1 MVVHV
6 AFRPEWVDL
15 NSLSS
20 SAKPAFVQI
29 ELLEGACIEYLAG
42 EAEHMDSN
50 GLLCLAQLAD
60 HLGLTSLLDT
70 AAEHLILLPWHSNM
84 SLLTTLL
91 KLSVYTTNTDKR
103 KMLLHHPRR
112 GACTE
117 LQVLAVLENMGIPRA
132 DCASALE
139 LQRLQPA
146 ELQGLIAA
154 LVDSEEDPGPL
165 LRAAAKQQLVPEA
178 LRAAPD
184 WTKNVRFVHNIMMP
198 DSALGC
204 KNCFELPQCK
214 LKLRVYHKREKGKAV
229 SAPAAYAQFI
239 PCCLG

>member
-6 AFRPEWVDL
+6 AFKPEWVDL

-20 SAKPAFVQI
+20 SAKLAFVQI
-29 ELLEGACIEYLAG
+29 ESLEGACIEYLAG

-50 GLLCLAQLAD
+50 RLLCLAQLAD

-70 AAEHLILLPWHSNM
+70 ADAEHLILLPWHSKM
-84 SLLTTLL
+84 LLLTTLM

-112 GACTE
+112 GAGTE
-117 LQVLAVLENMGIPRA
+117 LQVLAVLKNMGIPRA

-154 LVDSEEDPGPL
+154 LLDSEEDPGPL

-178 LRAAPD
+178 LRADLTGPRMCGFC
-184 WTKNVRFVHNIMMP
+184 TT
-198 DSALGC
+198 S
-204 KNCFELPQCK
+204 
-214 LKLRVYHKREKGKAV
+214 
-229 SAPAAYAQFI
+229 
-239 PCCLG
+239 

>member
-6 AFRPEWVDL
+6 AFKPEWVDL

-20 SAKPAFVQI
+20 SAKLAFVQI
-29 ELLEGACIEYLAG
+29 ESLEGACIEYLAG

-50 GLLCLAQLAD
+50 RLLCLAQLAD

-84 SLLTTLL
+84 LLLTTLM
-91 KLSVYTTNTDKR
+91 KLSVYTTNTDK
-103 KMLLHHPRR
+103 HPRR
-112 GACTE
+112 GACAE
-117 LQVLAVLENMGIPRA
+117 LQVLAVLKNMGIPRA

-154 LVDSEEDPGPL
+154 LLDSEEDPGPL
-165 LRAAAKQQLVPEA
+165 LCAAAKQQLVPEA
-178 LRAAPD
+178 LRADLTGPRMCGFC
-184 WTKNVRFVHNIMMP
+184 TT
-198 DSALGC
+198 S
-204 KNCFELPQCK
+204 
-214 LKLRVYHKREKGKAV
+214 
-229 SAPAAYAQFI
+229 
-239 PCCLG
+239 